1 MIKNNLLRILKST
14 RFKFIVCVLAAFTAL
29 FSISFNIG
37 EKLYVR
43 SHSETDKTV
52 FGITQEQPLN
62 INSELIIYD
71 NMKNIASDIMNGIAN
86 NGTNIKISKE
96 KLDSIRVIVNK
107 MGYNDREYIFNI
119 LDRWES
125 GNFNMITDEH
135 NYFYLKLKQ

>member
-1 MIKNNLLRILKST
+1 MIKNNLLKMLKST
-14 RFKFIVCVLAAFTAL
+14 RFKFIVCVLAAFAAL
-29 FSISFNIG
+29 FSVSFNIG

-43 SHSETDKTV
+43 SHIETDKTV
-52 FGITQEQPLN
+52 FGLTQEKPLS

-71 NMKNIASDIMNGIAN
+71 NMNSIANDIMNGVAN
-86 NGTNIKISKE
+86 NSNININKD

-107 MGYNDREYIFNI
+107 MDYSDRDYIVNI

>member
-86 NGTNIKISKE
+86 NETNIKISKE

>member
-1 MIKNNLLRILKST
+1 MLKNKLIKMLKST
-14 RFKFIVCVLAAFTAL
+14 RFKFTVCVLAAFVAL

-71 NMKNIASDIMNGIAN
+71 NMKNIASDIMNKIAN
-86 NGTNIKISKE
+86 NETSINVSKD

-107 MGYNDREYIFNI
+107 MGYNDRDYISNI

>member
-1 MIKNNLLRILKST
+1 MLKNKLIKMLKST
-14 RFKFIVCVLAAFTAL
+14 RFKFTVCVLAAFAAL

-52 FGITQEQPLN
+52 FGITQQQPLN

-71 NMKNIASDIMNGIAN
+71 NMNNIASDIMNKIAN
-86 NGTNIKISKE
+86 NETSINVSKD

-107 MGYNDREYIFNI
+107 MGYNDRDYISNI